1 LTVTELDALTEAEA
15 GELVTACCGARSW
28 VAAMLA
34 ARPWR
39 ERDALLAA
47 AERAWDALS
56 NDQLAEAVAHHPRLG
71 ESRAAAELSARA
83 GRWSAGEQAGA
94 LAAGDAVRRAL
105 AQDNLEYERRFGHT
119 FILCAAGRGAE
130 DMLAAL
136 RARLQNDPATELAV
150 TAEELRKIT
159 LSRLDKLL
167 VDA

>member
-1 LTVTELDALTEAEA
+1 MSVAELDALSEAEA
-15 GELVTACCGARSW
+15 RELLTACCGAPPW

-34 ARPWR
+34 ARPWHDR
-39 ERDALLAA
+39 AALLAA
-47 AERAWDALS
+47 AERAWATLS
-56 NDQLAEAVAHHPRLG
+56 SDQLARAVEHHPRLG

-83 GRWSAGEQAGA
+83 GQWSAREQAGA
-94 LAAGDAVRRAL
+94 LAARDAVRSAL
-105 AQDNLEYERRFGHT
+105 AQGNLEYERRFGHT

-136 RARLQNDPATELAV
+136 RTRLHNDPATELAI
-150 TAEELRKIT
+150 TATELRKIT